1 MINENHL
8 ELKDRLLLSTQR
20 ALLGMIYPNIRAV
33 SVGHE
38 GIEKLKIIIYLDREP
53 DEDDFEVVS
62 DIAGEICSDI
72 PFRNVEEACKFNT
85 RPISNLDKLMSWVYI
100 RKET

>member
-8 ELKDRLLLSTQR
+8 KFKDRLLLSTQK
-20 ALLGMIYPNIRAV
+20 ALLGMIYPDIRAV

-62 DIAGEICSDI
+62 DVAGEICSDI
-72 PFRNVEEACKFNT
+72 PFRNVEEVCEFSAE
-85 RPISNLDKLMSWVYI
+85 PIPSLDKLASWVYM
-100 RKET
+100 RKES